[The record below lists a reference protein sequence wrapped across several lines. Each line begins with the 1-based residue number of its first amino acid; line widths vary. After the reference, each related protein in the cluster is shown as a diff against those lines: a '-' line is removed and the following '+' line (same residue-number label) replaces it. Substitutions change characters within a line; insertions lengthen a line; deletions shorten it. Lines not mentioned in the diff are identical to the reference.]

1 MKFIEIYFNPQNKKY
16 PDSIFNSFCHEPQ
29 NIYEKKLGYFFVV
42 GEMKNPLP
50 STVKLLSETTSQLK
64 ETYYLKP
71 ARLTPEKSF
80 KEALKNANSFLEK
93 KVKSGQVNW
102 LGNFNVAVISIVPQ
116 KRDKFDIFF
125 TKTGNI
131 KILLLREDYYTD
143 IGKNLDMYEIEPY
156 PLQIFGNI
164 ITGKLSNKDK
174 IIILTDN
181 IFNYFNEEKILTKIS
196 KATNIN
202 KSYIKNIIND
212 KDVSHLEGICV
223 ICSLKDAK
231 EENYE
236 NEKIITFQKEKEKFS
251 LIQFLKKTL
260 KNLYQSSKPFINS
273 ISFKN
278 NFTVSK
284 NIKNQKN
291 NNKIKKVPIKIKIK
305 GNYLSK
311 KNIFL
316 IVAFLII
323 ILLGLLLF

>member
-1 MKFIEIYFNPQNKKY
+1 
-16 PDSIFNSFCHEPQ
+16 
-29 NIYEKKLGYFFVV
+29 VV

-50 STVKLLSETTSQLK
+50 STAKLLSETTSQLK

-102 LGNFNVAVISIVPQ
+102 LGNFNVAVISIVPK

-164 ITGKLSNKDK
+164 IAGKLSNKDK
-174 IIILTDN
+174 IIILTDSV
-181 IFNYFNEEKILTKIS
+181 FNYFNEEKILTKIS

-202 KSYIKNIIND
+202 KVYIKNIIND

-223 ICSLKDAK
+223 ICSLEDSR

-236 NEKIITFQKEKEKFS
+236 IEKTITFKKEKEKFS
-251 LIQFLKKTL
+251 LIQFSKKTL
-260 KNLYQSSKPFINS
+260 KNLYQVAKSLINS

-278 NFTVSK
+278 KFTVSK

-311 KNIFL
+311 KNVFL

>member
-1 MKFIEIYFNPQNKKY
+1 
-16 PDSIFNSFCHEPQ
+16 
-29 NIYEKKLGYFFVV
+29 
-42 GEMKNPLP
+42 MKNPLP
-50 STVKLLSETTSQLK
+50 STAKLLSETTSQLK

-102 LGNFNVAVISIVPQ
+102 LGNFNVAVISIVPK

-164 ITGKLSNKDK
+164 IAGKLSNKDK
-174 IIILTDN
+174 IIILTDSV
-181 IFNYFNEEKILTKIS
+181 FNYFNEEKILTKIS

-202 KSYIKNIIND
+202 KVYIKNIIND

-223 ICSLKDAK
+223 ICSLEDSR

-236 NEKIITFQKEKEKFS
+236 IEKTITFKKEKEKFS
-251 LIQFLKKTL
+251 LIQFSKKTL
-260 KNLYQSSKPFINS
+260 KNLYQVAKSLINS

-278 NFTVSK
+278 KFTVSK

-311 KNIFL
+311 KNVFL